1 MRLTPVNLLFED
13 SRPGRRTVR
22 TPGADRSA
30 ATAGLPSEELREKSV
45 AWPELGEL
53 DLVRHFT
60 RLSQRNYAITTN
72 FYPLGSCTMKYNPL
86 VNEAIA
92 AQGAWSG
99 LHPLQDD
106 STVQGAL
113 KVMHDLAADLGEATG
128 LPGVTLHPA
137 AGAHGELTALMVLR
151 AWLDEKGEDDR
162 RTILIPDSAHG
173 TNPASCTLAG
183 FKVVTVKS
191 DDKGLTDMA
200 DLRTHLGDHVAGMMI
215 TNPNTLGLFED
226 DIAEICDLMHQAG
239 GKVYMDGAN
248 FNAIMG
254 IARPGDFGID
264 MMHLNLHKTMST
276 PHGGGGPGSGPI
288 CVTAELA
295 KYLPAPAVVETNGK
309 YRLRT
314 PEASIGRVRAFHG
327 NFMVLLRAYSYVK
340 RLGAVG
346 IRRVAENAVLNANY
360 LRVKVRDHWRVPHDR
375 VCMHEFVARPT
386 KEMREAGIHTMDV
399 AKRLIELGYHPPTVY
414 FPLVVNEAIMAE
426 PTETESRETLDRFAD
441 AMIQVAKEA
450 IAGEEFL
457 HAAPRNMPVTRVDEA
472 KAVKNP
478 NLRYR
483 SEA

>member
-1 MRLTPVNLLFED
+1 
-13 SRPGRRTVR
+13 
-22 TPGADRSA
+22 
-30 ATAGLPSEELREKSV
+30 
-45 AWPELGEL
+45 
-53 DLVRHFT
+53 
-60 RLSQRNYAITTN
+60 
-72 FYPLGSCTMKYNPL
+72 
-86 VNEAIA
+86 
-92 AQGAWSG
+92 
-99 LHPLQDD
+99 
-106 STVQGAL
+106 
-113 KVMHDLAADLGEATG
+113 
-128 LPGVTLHPA
+128 
-137 AGAHGELTALMVLR
+137 
-151 AWLDEKGEDDR
+151 
-162 RTILIPDSAHG
+162 
-173 TNPASCTLAG
+173 
-183 FKVVTVKS
+183 
-191 DDKGLTDMA
+191 
-200 DLRTHLGDHVAGMMI
+200 
-215 TNPNTLGLFED
+215 
-226 DIAEICDLMHQAG
+226 
-239 GKVYMDGAN
+239 MDGAN

-288 CVTAELA
+288 CVTEELT
-295 KYLPAPAVVETNGK
+295 KYLPTPAVVESNGK

-340 RLGAVG
+340 RLGAIG

-472 KAVKNP
+472 MAVKNP
-478 NLRYR
+478 NLRYQH
-483 SEA
+483 EA